1 MSVLVYT
8 ESDQGKFKK
17 VALEVASYG
26 KVVADQLGTTVTAIT
41 INADDTSVLG
51 QYGVDKVLKVSNS
64 TLDTFNAKTYADVI
78 RQASEKE
85 AAKVVVVS
93 SSADSKYMAPLLA
106 IGLNAGYAS
115 NVVEAP
121 SSTSPFTV
129 KRTAF
134 TNKAF
139 NFTSINTD
147 VKLVGVSKNSF
158 GLVESN
164 GSATNEDFSPSILEN
179 SIQVDSVDKVTGKVT
194 IADAEIVVSGGR
206 GLKGPENWGMIEELA
221 DVLGAATACS
231 KPVSDLGWRPH
242 SEHVGQTGKPVASN
256 LYIAIGISGAI
267 QHLAGINAS
276 KVKVVIN
283 TDAEAPFF
291 KAADYGV
298 VGDAFEVVPKLIE
311 KLKEF
316 KAQNA
321 ERIVIFSTNF
331 FYNLALINLI
341 ILN

>member
-1 MSVLVYT
+1 MSIIVYT
-8 ESDQGKFKK
+8 ESENGKFKK
-17 VALEVASYG
+17 AALEVVSYA
-26 KVVADQLGTTVTAIT
+26 KAIADQMGTSVTAVAV
-41 INADDTSVLG
+41 NADNEDSLG
-51 QYGVDKVLKVSNS
+51 NYGASKVLSIKDDS
-64 TLDTFNAKTYADVI
+64 LKTFNAKKYA
-78 RQASEKE
+78 
-85 AAKVVVVS
+85 AAIETAAKNEGSKVVVLS

-106 IGLNAGYAS
+106 VGLEAGYVS
-115 NVVEAP
+115 NVVEVP

-139 NFTSINTD
+139 ANTEITTD
-147 VKLVGVSKNSF
+147 VKLIGLSNNSF
-158 GLVESN
+158 GVVESTT
-164 GSATNEDFSPSILEN
+164 SATVEDFSPSIPE
-179 SIQVDSVDKVTGKVT
+179 SGVTVESVDKATDKVS
-194 IADAEIVVSGGR
+194 IADAETVVSGGR

-221 DVLGAATACS
+221 EVLGAATACS

-267 QHLAGINAS
+267 QHLAGINSS

-283 TDAEAPFF
+283 TDPEAPFF

-298 VGDAFEVVPKLIE
+298 VGDAFEVVPQLIE
-311 KLKEF
+311 KLKAF

-321 ERIVIFSTNF
+321 
-331 FYNLALINLI
+331 
-341 ILN
+341 

>member
-8 ESDQGKFKK
+8 ESEQGAFKK
-17 VALEVASYG
+17 AAFEVASYA
-26 KVVADQLGTTVTAIT
+26 KAVANQLGTTVTAVS
-41 INADDTSVLG
+41 INVNDTSALG
-51 QYGVDKVLKVSNS
+51 NYGVDKVLNISNS
-64 TLDTFNAKTYADVI
+64 QLDNFNANAYASAI
-78 RQASEKE
+78 KQAAEKE
-85 AAKVVVVS
+85 NTQVVIVS
-93 SSADSKYMAPLLA
+93 STADSKYLAPLLA
-106 IGLNAGYAS
+106 VGLNAGYAS

-139 NFTSINTD
+139 ETTQINTD
-147 VKLVGVSKNSF
+147 VKIVGVSNNAF
-158 GLVESN
+158 GLVENSV
-164 GSATNEDFSPSILEN
+164 SASAEDFSPSIPDLG
-179 SIQVDSVDKVTGKVT
+179 VTVKSVDKATDKVT
-194 IADAEIVVSGGR
+194 IADAEIVVSAGR

-242 SEHVGQTGKPVASN
+242 GEHVGQTGKPVASN

-283 TDAEAPFF
+283 TDPEAPFF

-298 VGDAFEVVPKLIE
+298 VGDAFQVVPELIE
-311 KLKEF
+311 KLKAF
-316 KAQNA
+316 KAQQ
-321 ERIVIFSTNF
+321 
-331 FYNLALINLI
+331 
-341 ILN
+341 

>member
-8 ESDQGKFKK
+8 ESEQGKFKK
-17 VALEVASYG
+17 VAFEVASYA
-26 KVVADQLGTTVTAIT
+26 KAVADQLGTTVTAIV
-41 INADDTSVLG
+41 INANNTSELG
-51 QYGVDKVLKVSNS
+51 NYGVDKVLSVSN
-64 TLDTFNAKTYADVI
+64 TQLDAFNAKGYAEAI
-78 RQASEKE
+78 QQAAEKE
-85 AAKVVVVS
+85 ASKIIILS
-93 SSADSKYMAPLLA
+93 SSANSKYLAPLLA
-106 IGLNAGYAS
+106 IRLNAGYAS
-115 NVVEAP
+115 NVINAP

-139 NFTSINTD
+139 EMTTINTD
-147 VKLVGVSKNSF
+147 VKIVGVSNNSF
-158 GLVESN
+158 GLVEKSGN
-164 GSATNEDFSPSILEN
+164 ASAEDFSPVISDLGVKVESI
-179 SIQVDSVDKVTGKVT
+179 DKASNKVS

-221 DVLGAATACS
+221 SVLGAAIACS

-242 SEHVGQTGKPVASN
+242 GEHVGQTGKPVAAN

-283 TDAEAPFF
+283 TDPEAPFF

-298 VGDAFEVVPKLIE
+298 VGDAFTVIPELIE
-311 KLKEF
+311 KLKAF
-316 KAQNA
+316 KAQQ
-321 ERIVIFSTNF
+321 
-331 FYNLALINLI
+331 
-341 ILN
+341 